1 LGSGTASSST
11 FLRGDGSWAT
21 AGTTYAGIDD
31 QSSSNDDQLT
41 IQDGA
46 ILINDDGDD
55 VDFRVESAD
64 RTHLFY
70 CDAGNNVVGVST
82 LNGVEPQRGTF
93 HILTT
98 SAGAISPDTNADEL
112 VIETGTG
119 GISIFSAVA
128 GWGNIFFGDSDDD
141 DIGKIQYDHNDNKL
155 RFTTNAST
163 QLEIMSDGRGLS
175 QFTAKAWY
183 NYNQVN
189 NSHNDSH
196 NVSSITD
203 QAAGEYRVNWDV
215 DLGSANYALGLSWQ
229 NTWYNEL
236 PHTSQRTQ
244 NVAYSEFYHYEG
256 PAGTNNWGS
265 TSRKDGQRECGIVF
279 GD

>member
-1 LGSGTASSST
+1 MRFQVQT
-11 FLRGDGSWAT
+11 GDFS
-21 AGTTYAGIDD
+21 GIDTILEL
-31 QSSSNDDQLT
+31 DD
-41 IQDGA
+41 
-46 ILINDDGDD
+46 N
-55 VDFRVESAD
+55 
-64 RTHLFY
+64 
-70 CDAGNNVVGVST
+70 
-82 LNGVEPQRGTF
+82 
-93 HILTT
+93 
-98 SAGAISPDTNADEL
+98 
-112 VIETGTG
+112 
-119 GISIFSAVA
+119 
-128 GWGNIFFGDSDDD
+128 
-141 DIGKIQYDHNDNKL
+141 
-155 RFTTNAST
+155 
-163 QLEIMSDGRGLS
+163 GRGLS

-256 PAGTNNWGS
+256 PAGTNAWGS